1 MCTHMGRRTVPGNS
15 DEIQTVCLW
24 FCFRF
29 VCLFC
34 FSRVFVFFEPRR
46 RWERRRTPQARRGTR
61 RFADCWPC
69 LCPRKPEALS
79 ETSCIPVRVVLTDR
93 SLQTT
98 ISREALHLALREHS
112 IQTYMVGATSLRGTP
127 ATNCNRPQA
136 AVVFIRPAYSCFVPS
151 AEHRAMP
158 SAESPRVESPSRGA
172 QCGCRY
178 SQSIGGGDDED
189 EVEVEG
195 GPSKKGPQGGMTV
208 LVRS

>member
-1 MCTHMGRRTVPGNS
+1 VRETVPETPS
-15 DEIQTVCLW
+15 EIQVRFFL
-24 FCFRF
+24 FRF
-29 VCLFC
+29 VCLSSC
-34 FSRVFVFFEPRR
+34 FLSSPVGDGKEEGRR
-46 RWERRRTPQARRGTR
+46 RHDEGPAGLRIAGPAVAPQ
-61 RFADCWPC
+61 
-69 LCPRKPEALS
+69 KPEALS
-79 ETSCIPVRVVLTDR
+79 KTSCIPARVVLTDR

-136 AVVFIRPAYSCFVPS
+136 AVVFIRPAYSCLVPS

-158 SAESPRVESPSRGA
+158 SAESPGVDSPSRGA

-208 LVRS
+208 LARS